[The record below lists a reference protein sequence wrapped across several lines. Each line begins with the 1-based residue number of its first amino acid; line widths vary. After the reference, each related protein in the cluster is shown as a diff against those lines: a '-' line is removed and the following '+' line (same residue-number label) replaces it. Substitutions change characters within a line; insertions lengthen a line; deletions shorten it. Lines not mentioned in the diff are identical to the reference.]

1 MLEKLKIECQKK
13 NLSIPK
19 AAIIEYNPTSINNY
33 LSSEIK
39 KIENR
44 FEVNSKKT
52 KMFQLAHQILSESPL
67 NETYLEGNGIKIK
80 NQNYW

>member
-19 AAIIEYNPTSINNY
+19 AAIMEYNPTSINNY

-44 FEVNSKKT
+44 F
-52 KMFQLAHQILSESPL
+52 
-67 NETYLEGNGIKIK
+67 
-80 NQNYW
+80 